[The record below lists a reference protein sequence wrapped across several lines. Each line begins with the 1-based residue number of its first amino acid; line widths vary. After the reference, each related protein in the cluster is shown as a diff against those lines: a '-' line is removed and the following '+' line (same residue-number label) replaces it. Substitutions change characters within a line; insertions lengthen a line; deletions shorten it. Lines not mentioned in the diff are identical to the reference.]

1 MQRLHGVL
9 WCLPEGAE
17 LAAFGHP
24 RYQRDR
30 ATLGGVTLGGRGAP
44 WAWSS
49 GAAWSY
55 TNWAARMP
63 DGQGP
68 QCLELWTTGE
78 WNDVPCDEGPRA
90 YICQVAWWAGLGL
103 GLGLVL
109 GLGLGLGL
117 G

>member
-1 MQRLHGVL
+1 
-9 WCLPEGAE
+9 
-17 LAAFGHP
+17 
-24 RYQRDR
+24 
-30 ATLGGVTLGGRGAP
+30 
-44 WAWSS
+44 
-49 GAAWSY
+49 
-55 TNWAARMP
+55 MP